1 MIALVLVLVLVL
13 VILNLYFLGAQGKN
27 SFLLYNINSPL
38 IFQSHSSPQIM
49 IVVVVVVVVV
59 AQMINVNN

>member
-13 VILNLYFLGAQGKN
+13 VILNLYFLGAQGKE
-27 SFLLYNINSPL
+27 FIPTIQYQFPL

-49 IVVVVVVVVV
+49 IVVVVVVVV